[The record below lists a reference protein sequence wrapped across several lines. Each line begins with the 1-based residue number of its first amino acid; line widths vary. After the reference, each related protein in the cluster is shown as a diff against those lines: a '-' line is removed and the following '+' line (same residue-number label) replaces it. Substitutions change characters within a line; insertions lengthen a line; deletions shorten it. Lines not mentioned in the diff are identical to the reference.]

1 MLGFAALT
9 SSLLSAICCGPAG
22 RLSTARISSE
32 QDEVLNPESCSAI
45 RRAFKP
51 AADVPQ
57 SKAFKPAADESLFHC
72 EKSNQKRLAP
82 GARRFGCYA
91 AAAAARPTP
100 LLRSV
105 SSCFACALR
114 FSPNAGRHQ
123 LAHPCLRS
131 LRDPARCAFTS
142 PLRGSLGQTM
152 VPCSRIRLRCSAC
165 LTARCRTRTA
175 HPCATVR
182 LFRFIP

>member
-1 MLGFAALT
+1 
-9 SSLLSAICCGPAG
+9 
-22 RLSTARISSE
+22 
-32 QDEVLNPESCSAI
+32 VL
-45 RRAFKP
+45 
-51 AADVPQ
+51 Q
-57 SKAFKPAADESLFHC
+57 SKAFKPAADVLQSKAFKPAPDESLFHC
-72 EKSNQKRLAP
+72 EKINQKRLAP

-131 LRDPARCAFTS
+131 LRDPARFARYAFTAARS
-142 PLRGSLGQTM
+142 VKQW
-152 VPCSRIRLRCSAC
+152 C
-165 LTARCRTRTA
+165 LAPAFGCDARRA
-175 HPCATVR
+175 
-182 LFRFIP
+182 

>member
-45 RRAFKP
+45 R
-51 AADVPQ
+51 Q
-57 SKAFKPAADESLFHC
+57 AFKPAADESLFHC
-72 EKSNQKRLAP
+72 EKINQKRLAP

-131 LRDPARCAFTS
+131 LRDPARFARYAFTAARS
-142 PLRGSLGQTM
+142 VKQW
-152 VPCSRIRLRCSAC
+152 C
-165 LTARCRTRTA
+165 LAPAFGCDARRA
-175 HPCATVR
+175 
-182 LFRFIP
+182 